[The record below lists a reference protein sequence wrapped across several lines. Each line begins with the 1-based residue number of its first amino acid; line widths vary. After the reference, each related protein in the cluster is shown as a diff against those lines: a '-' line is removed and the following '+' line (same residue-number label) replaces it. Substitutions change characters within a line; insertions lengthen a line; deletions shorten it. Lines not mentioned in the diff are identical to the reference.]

1 MWKTTDRS
9 INQRRM
15 KALEAENK
23 HTMLYISDPDHV
35 IKKSPVPTESKATTI
50 TTSSSTTTTPSITNS
65 QSNNSILSSDAAISA
80 DVKPNVTRPIKRCV
94 DDSNQTT
101 TAAPAVEPTSV
112 ATLKRRQ
119 VTEPKL
125 SSQVTCLTTPGENLK
140 FISTK
145 RHKLMRKKLISRK
158 ELRHLSRRPWERRAK
173 LRT

>member
-23 HTMLYISDPDHV
+23 VSVIYITDPENE
-35 IKKSPVPTESKATTI
+35 IKKSPNNVASGPDNT
-50 TTSSSTTTTPSITNS
+50 
-65 QSNNSILSSDAAISA
+65 NNSDSAKVRSLKRPQESDESSLNSSLEN
-80 DVKPNVTRPIKRCV
+80 PN
-94 DDSNQTT
+94 
-101 TAAPAVEPTSV
+101 

-125 SSQVTCLTTPGENLK
+125 SAHVACHTTPGENLR

-145 RHKLMRKKLISRK
+145 RHKFLRRGLINRKQ
-158 ELRHLSRRPWERRAK
+158 LRHLSRRPWERRAK
-173 LRT
+173 SRA

>member
-23 HTMLYISDPDHV
+23 VSVLYIADPESET
-35 IKKSPVPTESKATTI
+35 KKSLNNVNASAGATDASNADSGKAKSLKRTQESDE
-50 TTSSSTTTTPSITNS
+50 TSMNSSIENTN
-65 QSNNSILSSDAAISA
+65 
-80 DVKPNVTRPIKRCV
+80 
-94 DDSNQTT
+94 
-101 TAAPAVEPTSV
+101 

-125 SSQVTCLTTPGENLK
+125 SAHLACCPTPGENLR

-145 RHKLMRKKLISRK
+145 RHKQLRRDMITRKQ
-158 ELRHLSRRPWERRAK
+158 LRHLSRRPWERRAK
-173 LRT
+173 SRA

>member
-23 HTMLYISDPDHV
+23 VSAIYIVGPEHEMKASPNNVSAASGSD
-35 IKKSPVPTESKATTI
+35 A
-50 TTSSSTTTTPSITNS
+50 
-65 QSNNSILSSDAAISA
+65 NNSEAGKTRSLKRSQEFDESSLNSSLEN
-80 DVKPNVTRPIKRCV
+80 PN
-94 DDSNQTT
+94 
-101 TAAPAVEPTSV
+101 

-125 SSQVTCLTTPGENLK
+125 SAHVACFTRGEELR

-145 RHKLMRKKLISRK
+145 RHKQAMRQMITRK
-158 ELRHLSRRPWERRAK
+158 QLRHLSRRPWERRVKSKA
-173 LRT
+173 

>member
-23 HTMLYISDPDHV
+23 VSVIYIQDPENE
-35 IKKSPVPTESKATTI
+35 IKKSP
-50 TTSSSTTTTPSITNS
+50 N
-65 QSNNSILSSDAAISA
+65 
-80 DVKPNVTRPIKRCV
+80 NVTAASGPDANNLDTGKARSLKRTQES
-94 DDSNQTT
+94 DESSLNSSLEN
-101 TAAPAVEPTSV
+101 PN

-125 SSQVTCLTTPGENLK
+125 SAHVACHTTPGENLR

-145 RHKLMRKKLISRK
+145 RHKLLRRGQISRK
-158 ELRHLSRRPWERRAK
+158 QLRHLSRRPWERRAK
-173 LRT
+173 LRA

>member
-23 HTMLYISDPDHV
+23 VSVLYITDPENEM
-35 IKKSPVPTESKATTI
+35 KKS
-50 TTSSSTTTTPSITNS
+50 
-65 QSNNSILSSDAAISA
+65 SNNVSTASGSDMNNFDSGKLRSLKRPQESDESSLNSSLEN
-80 DVKPNVTRPIKRCV
+80 PN
-94 DDSNQTT
+94 
-101 TAAPAVEPTSV
+101 

-125 SSQVTCLTTPGENLK
+125 SAHVACHTTPGENLR

-145 RHKLMRKKLISRK
+145 RHKLLRRGMINRKQ
-158 ELRHLSRRPWERRAK
+158 LRHLSRRPWERREKSRA
-173 LRT
+173 